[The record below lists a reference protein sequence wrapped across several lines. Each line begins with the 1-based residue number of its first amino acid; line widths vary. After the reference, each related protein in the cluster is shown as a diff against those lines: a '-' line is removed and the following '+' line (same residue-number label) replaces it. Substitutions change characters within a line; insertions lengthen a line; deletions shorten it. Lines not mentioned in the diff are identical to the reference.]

1 MSYNIVKPLNVQSL
15 STETFAP
22 CQLHQKSS
30 TYVED
35 AIIKRG
41 KLLPNLLGSSTV
53 GMPFSPI
60 STLQDTKYL
69 KKDRLELLPSVRIY
83 TAYTLD
89 NSNNYLVLSSFQ
101 AIQDAQIVPFSFK
114 CTLYSRQPNGLS
126 RFNLIAIPPT
136 TIQVPHRGRFSCV
149 SQLSIEDSSSTFSS
163 RIHRYHRRS
172 PILPKFEIFL
182 TLTFHIFENHSSMLL
197 WWNTHKVS
205 SSTI

>member
-1 MSYNIVKPLNVQSL
+1 MFRKRNPMSYNIVKPLNVQSL
-15 STETFAP
+15 STETF
-22 CQLHQKSS
+22 
-30 TYVED
+30 VED

-101 AIQDAQIVPFSFK
+101 AI
-114 CTLYSRQPNGLS
+114 
-126 RFNLIAIPPT
+126 
-136 TIQVPHRGRFSCV
+136 
-149 SQLSIEDSSSTFSS
+149 
-163 RIHRYHRRS
+163 
-172 PILPKFEIFL
+172 
-182 TLTFHIFENHSSMLL
+182 
-197 WWNTHKVS
+197 
-205 SSTI
+205 